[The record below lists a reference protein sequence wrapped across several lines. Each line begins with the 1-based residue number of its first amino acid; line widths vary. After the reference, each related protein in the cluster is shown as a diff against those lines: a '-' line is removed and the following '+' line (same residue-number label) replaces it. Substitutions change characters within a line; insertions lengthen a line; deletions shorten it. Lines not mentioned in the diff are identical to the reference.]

1 MKLSELR
8 PGMEHKDF
16 ELKILQINKPK
27 VVTSKT
33 GYEFTIVEGKV
44 KDDTSEI
51 NLTVWDDKIGELEGI
66 QIGDIVILK
75 NTFITSFKGELS
87 INVGRDSKIIKLEV

>member
-16 ELKILQINKPK
+16 ELKLLQIDKPK
-27 VVTSKT
+27 IVTSKT

-44 KDDTSEI
+44 TDDTAEI
-51 NLTVWDDKIGELEGI
+51 NITVWDDKINELEGI
-66 QIGDIVILK
+66 QIGDLVFLK

-87 INVGRDSKIIKLEV
+87 INIGRDSNIIKLDV